1 LIEQRIEDNHRQNYI
16 MNKIK
21 DNDSRISEMNFLKAR
36 KQVEIANIQAELRQQ
51 EKVLDELIARARLQ
65 TGYDVPSSF
74 LLKVPT

>member
-1 LIEQRIEDNHRQNYI
+1 MLLIDFCR
-16 MNKIK
+16 
-21 DNDSRISEMNFLKAR
+21 MNFLKAK
-36 KQVEIANIQAELRQQ
+36 KQVEIATIQAKLRQQ